1 MSLVAC
7 FAGGGRSSVDTELKL
22 TLGSVSKVY
31 KMYQIANNRVGRMQ
45 RDGLYIDLPRTFNL
59 RAQNASKS
67 LTLTLKVYDRVTKK
81 MMLQKEAG
89 SLYGVVSARN

>member
-1 MSLVAC
+1 
-7 FAGGGRSSVDTELKL
+7 
-22 TLGSVSKVY
+22 
-31 KMYQIANNRVGRMQ
+31 MYQIANNRVGRMQ
-45 RDGLYIDLPRTFNL
+45 RDGLYIDLPRKFNL